1 MGAFPICLFGYTLS
15 FSVPT
20 FNAAGPQL
28 NTPWQNLMAALR
40 VHLSLPVTHLLTNNQ
55 NASENTCRRNGSVW
69 KLHLSSDKMQY
80 RAELSRDE
88 EQCPQPS
95 SSNDRAAPCSYT
107 DTEKHHTR
115 KLTLM
120 GWEMQQGW
128 ELLGSGNVEGSSAYR
143 SLWPHVNAYLDDLL
157 ISQKKIKRVKFPPDS
172 KLIKNKMLV
181 TVSDVK
187 LSENCY

>member
-55 NASENTCRRNGSVW
+55 NTSENTCRRNGSVW

-88 EQCPQPS
+88 DNARSLAVAMTGLLPAHIQTLKNITPGS
-95 SSNDRAAPCSYT
+95 SHWWDERCNRAENCLGVEMLKVVLL
-107 DTEKHHTR
+107 TEVFD
-115 KLTLM
+115 LTLM
-120 GWEMQQGW
+120 PTWM
-128 ELLGSGNVEGSSAYR
+128 
-143 SLWPHVNAYLDDLL
+143 
-157 ISQKKIKRVKFPPDS
+157 
-172 KLIKNKMLV
+172 
-181 TVSDVK
+181 T
-187 LSENCY
+187 C